1 LHDSSKK
8 KGDYEYIYD
17 LTCVCVDS
25 HVIYFVYNIGI
36 CLFILCTPDDIGI
49 MFSCC
54 LIITLLCIY
63 AIQIDVHCFVI
74 YMNVLLLFH
83 YFFVLL
89 NRYADGNAVGVA
101 LPGDPSQGHVRPSA

>member
-1 LHDSSKK
+1 MNIYMILH
-8 KGDYEYIYD
+8 
-17 LTCVCVDS
+17 VCVDS

-49 MFSCC
+49 MFGCC

-83 YFFVLL
+83 
-89 NRYADGNAVGVA
+89 
-101 LPGDPSQGHVRPSA
+101 